1 MKDKN
6 NIVIIEDEEDKKSNT
21 SVLNLSLGSTKE
33 INKEII
39 ISENISDKK
48 RG

>member
-21 SVLNLSLGSTKE
+21 SVLNLSSGSTKE

>member
-6 NIVIIEDEEDKKSNT
+6 NIEIIEDEEDKKSNT
-21 SVLNLSLGSTKE
+21 SVLNLSLDSTKE